1 MVRGMRRWLTVMNTT
16 VTILLTV
23 FTVTILLTVLAVS
36 ILLTL

>member
-1 MVRGMRRWLTVMNTT
+1 MGMRRWLTVMNTT